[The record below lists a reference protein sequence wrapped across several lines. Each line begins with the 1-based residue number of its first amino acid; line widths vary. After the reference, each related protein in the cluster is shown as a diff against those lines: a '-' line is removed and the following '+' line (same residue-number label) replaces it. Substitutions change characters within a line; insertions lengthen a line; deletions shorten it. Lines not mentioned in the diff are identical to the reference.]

1 MLFDIVNIRLW
12 AEKGTTMK
20 VEVEF
25 MYDLDP
31 DGSCQMLISEDE
43 LPTLTKDDMRALRIT
58 STALSEVFAEAR
70 ELTSDL
76 KPNQRIIADRIARAR
91 SALRRSKQGRFPCRS
106 VWLLTVE

>member
-1 MLFDIVNIRLW
+1 
-12 AEKGTTMK
+12 MK

-31 DGSCQMLISEDE
+31 DESCQMLISEDE

-58 STALSEVFAEAR
+58 PTALSEVFAEAR

-76 KPNQRIIADRIARAR
+76 KPNQRIIADRIWRGRGPRYVGQSKEDFLVAPCGYSPLSDPKNRKE
-91 SALRRSKQGRFPCRS
+91 AL
-106 VWLLTVE
+106 